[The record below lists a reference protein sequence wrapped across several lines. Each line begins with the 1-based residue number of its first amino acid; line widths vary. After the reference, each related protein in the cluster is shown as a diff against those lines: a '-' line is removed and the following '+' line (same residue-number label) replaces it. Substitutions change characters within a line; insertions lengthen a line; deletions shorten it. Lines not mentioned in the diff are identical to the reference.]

1 MSQTVVGLN
10 NPIAVKRWS
19 ATLFTDMAKESY
31 WGARFSSKSPDAPT
45 PIQVLT
51 ELESEQGDTITYDL
65 FGQLTQKPVY
75 GDAIRRGKEE
85 ALKSFTDK
93 LQIDQVWC
101 GVNAGGRMSRK
112 RTLHDL
118 RSIARRKMAEWWAR
132 WSDEVIFIYGAGM
145 RGINEDFIEGLDY
158 AGFAGNALTAPDSD
172 HVLFGGD
179 ATSDSTLGTDDKMS
193 LALIDRAV
201 TKAQTMGGGSD
212 GKIKMRPIRINGE
225 TRWVMVMHS
234 FQEHD
239 LRTASS
245 GTATWLDIQKAAAA
259 AQGQGNPIYTGSMGM
274 YRGVVLHS
282 HQSVVRFNSG
292 TDGLQPCARAQ
303 FLGAQSMVQAFGSPG
318 SGLRFDWNEETE
330 DRGNQIAIGSST
342 IMGLKKTQYKGRD
355 FSGLALDTYAKDPNA
370 AP

>member
-19 ATLFTDMAKESY
+19 ATLFTDAAKESY
-31 WGARFSSKSPDAPT
+31 WGSRFSSKAPEAPV

-51 ELESEQGDTITYDL
+51 DLEGEQGDTITYDL
-65 FGQLTQKPVY
+65 FGQLIQKPVY
-75 GDAIRRGKEE
+75 GDDIRRGKEE
-85 ALKSFTDK
+85 ALKSFSDK
-93 LQIDQVWC
+93 VMIDQVWC
-101 GVNAGGRMSRK
+101 GVNAGGRMTRK

-132 WSDEVIFIYGAGM
+132 WDDEVTFIYGAGM

-158 AGFAGNALTAPDSD
+158 AGFAENALTSPDND

-179 ATSDSTLGTDDKMS
+179 ATADSSISNDDQFALG
-193 LALIDRAV
+193 LIDKAV

-225 TRWVMVMHS
+225 NRWVLVMHS

-239 LRTASS
+239 LRTKSS
-245 GTATWLDIQKAAAA
+245 GTVTWLDIQKAAAA
-259 AQGQGNPIYTGSMGM
+259 AQGQGNPLFTGAMGM

-282 HQSVVRFNSG
+282 NQSVIRFNGGS
-292 TDGLQPCARAQ
+292 DSLQPCARAM
-303 FLGAQSMVQAFGSPG
+303 FLGAQSMVKAYGSPG
-318 SGLRFDWNEETE
+318 NGLRFDWNEEKE
-330 DRGNQIAIGSST
+330 DRGNQIVIGSST
-342 IMGLKKTQYKGRD
+342 ILGMKKTRYKGRD
-355 FSGLALDTYAKDPNA
+355 FSGLSLDTYAKDPNA
-370 AP
+370 

>member
-10 NPIAVKRWS
+10 NAIAVKRWS

-31 WGARFSSKSPDAPT
+31 FGARFMSKSPDAPT

-51 ELESEQGDTITYDL
+51 DLESEQGDTITYDL

-75 GDAIRRGKEE
+75 GDDIRRGKEE
-85 ALKSFTDK
+85 ALKSFSDSVK
-93 LQIDQVWC
+93 IDQVWC
-101 GVNAGGRMSRK
+101 GVNAGGRMTRK

-132 WSDEVIFIYGAGM
+132 WNDEVIFVYGAGM
-145 RGINEDFIEGLDY
+145 RGINEDYIEDVGY
-158 AGFAGNALTAPDSD
+158 TGFAGNALTAPDSD

-179 ATSDSTLGTDDKMS
+179 AVSDVTISNNDQMS
-193 LALIDRAV
+193 LGLIDKAV

-225 TRWVMVMHS
+225 NRWVLVMHS

-282 HQSVVRFNSG
+282 HQSVIRYKTG
-292 TDGLQPCARAQ
+292 ADGLQPAARAQ
-303 FLGAQSMVQAFGSPG
+303 FMGAQSMVMAYGSPG

-330 DRGNQIAIGSST
+330 DRGNQIVIGSST
-342 IMGLKKTQYKGRD
+342 ILGLKKTRYKGRD
-355 FSGLALDTYAKDPNA
+355 FSGLSLDTYAADPNA
-370 AP
+370 